1 MELAGIQKAVVVGLG
16 MSGMAAI
23 RFFRDRGIE
32 VAVSEYRPLADLA
45 GEERAMIRELA
56 HETGGHSEQFV
67 LQGDCI
73 VPSPGVPLDLPVLQA
88 ARTASIPIV
97 GELALAAGMFS
108 VPVIGVTGS
117 NGKTTVT
124 SLIGTL
130 LRTCGY
136 RPFVGGN
143 IGNPLLSALT
153 RRDEYDVQVLELSSF
168 QLDLAG
174 EFRPDIGLLLNLTP
188 DHLDR
193 HGTME
198 AYVRAKMGM
207 FRHQGPQ
214 DYAILGGDDP
224 LVIQQAE
231 NIRAS
236 VATFGHGEQRQAHI
250 VDDEIYVD
258 LPGRGSGCF
267 SLAGTGL
274 DSPVNRLNAAAAILA
289 VISFGAKERCVD
301 DGLQAF
307 VPAEHRMTRVAEIRG
322 VVFINDSKA
331 TNVGAMAAAL
341 KSCPI
346 GVVLIAGGRDK
357 QGDFRELRE
366 IVRARV
372 AHMLCIGEAAAMLEE
387 VFGDLTRVERAADM
401 QTAVARGAVLAKPG
415 QIVLLAPG
423 CASFDMFSD
432 YKERGR
438 VFTAA
443 VHALMDMENTENMEN
458 TEKSI

>member
-16 MSGMAAI
+16 VSGMAAV

-32 VAVSEYRPLADLA
+32 VAVSEHRPLSALA
-45 GEERAMIRELA
+45 GEERAMLRELA

-73 VPSPGVPLDLPVLQA
+73 VPSPGVPLDLPVLAA
-88 ARTASIPIV
+88 ARRTGIPIV

-130 LRTCGY
+130 LRSCGY

-153 RRDEYDVQVLELSSF
+153 RRDEYDVLVLELSSF

-198 AYVRAKMGM
+198 AYIRAKMKL
-207 FRHQGPQ
+207 FRHQGVQ

-224 LVIQQAE
+224 QALRQAE
-231 NIRAS
+231 NMRAS
-236 VATFGHGEQRQAHI
+236 VATFGQGDRHQARI
-250 VDDEIYVD
+250 VGDEIYVD
-258 LPGRGSGCF
+258 LPGRGSGWF
-267 SLAGTGL
+267 SLSGTGL
-274 DSPVNRLNAAAAILA
+274 ASPVNRLNAAAAILA
-289 VISFGAKERCVD
+289 VIALGAKERCVA

-307 VPAEHRMTRVAEIRG
+307 VPVEHRMTRVAEIQG
-322 VVFINDSKA
+322 VAFINDSKA
-331 TNVGAMAAAL
+331 TNVGALAAAL
-341 KSCPI
+341 KSCPP
-346 GVVLIAGGRDK
+346 GVILIAGGRDK
-357 QGDFRELRE
+357 QGDFSGLRQLVRE
-366 IVRARV
+366 RV
-372 AHMLCIGEAAAMLEE
+372 THMLCIGEAAGMLEE
-387 VFGDLTRVERAADM
+387 VFGGWTRIERVADM
-401 QTAVARGAVLAKPG
+401 QTAVSRGAALAEPG
-415 QIVLLAPG
+415 QTVLLAPG
-423 CASFDMFSD
+423 CASFDMFAD
-432 YKERGR
+432 YKQRGR
-438 VFTAA
+438 VFTEA
-443 VHALMDMENTENMEN
+443 VHALMDMENTEY
-458 TEKSI
+458 TEKSN